1 MMSASLLDAPRLV
14 SSDPVRAL
22 SAVAARGFSNAT
34 DASRAVLG
42 LIRDLLGLRIC
53 VVTRVDL
60 DDNTLTVVQALDEVG
75 VGIVTG
81 LVVPADEMPCDY
93 VVRTGTPV
101 REYDLDN
108 HPAFRDLSVRAKL
121 GLRSYIGVPLK
132 RSDGTIWGTLAATD
146 QNLRETTQAHLE
158 TLTVLARLLV
168 LEFERQEQREQLAA
182 HARALEERLA
192 ISEALDEERVRAVR
206 LQTVVEAAATVSH
219 EINNPLTVLQLR
231 LSRLMKR
238 CSPDDADSMDDLQ
251 TALEAAF
258 EIQQVTVQ
266 LRSVVQ
272 PVSTH
277 YLAGRT
283 RMLDLA
289 ASTKANNH

>member
-1 MMSASLLDAPRLV
+1 MMSAPSLDAPRFV

-22 SAVAARGFSNAT
+22 SAVAVRGFSNACE
-34 DASRAVLG
+34 ASRAVLG
-42 LIRDLLGLRIC
+42 LIRDLVGLRVC

-60 DDNTLTVVQALDEVG
+60 VENTLTIVEALDEAS
-75 VGIVTG
+75 VGIQTG
-81 LVVPADEMPCDY
+81 LIVPADEMPCDF
-93 VVRTGTPV
+93 VVRMATPV
-101 REYDLDN
+101 RQYDLDT
-108 HPAFRDLSVRAKL
+108 HPSFRDLPLRAKL
-121 GLRSYIGVPLK
+121 GLRTYIGVPLK

-146 QNLRETTQAHLE
+146 SNLRETKEAHLE
-158 TLTVLARLLV
+158 TLTVLARLLA
-168 LEFERQEQREQLAA
+168 LEYERQEQREQLAA
-182 HARALEERLA
+182 HAKALEERLA
-192 ISEALDEERVRAVR
+192 IAEALEEERLRAVR

-238 CSPDDADSMDDLQ
+238 CPIDDADSMDDLQ

-258 EIQQVTVQ
+258 EIQEVTVQ

-277 YLAGRT
+277 YLAGKA

-289 ASTKANNH
+289 ASTRRNNH

>member
-1 MMSASLLDAPRLV
+1 MSAIPFDVRKLDA
-14 SSDPVRAL
+14 SDPVRAL
-22 SAVAARGFSNAT
+22 STVAMRGYANASE
-34 DASRAVLG
+34 AAQAILG
-42 LIRDLLGLRIC
+42 LIHELVGLRVC

-60 DDNTLTVVQALDEVG
+60 LTNTLTVIEALDLAD
-75 VGIVTG
+75 VGITTG

-93 VVRTGTPV
+93 VVRNATPLQ
-101 REYDLDN
+101 EYDLDA
-108 HPAFRDLSVRAKL
+108 HPAFCHLPVRAKL
-121 GLRSYIGVPLK
+121 GLRTYIGVPLK

-146 QNLRETTQAHLE
+146 RNMQETTEAHLQ
-158 TLTVLARLLV
+158 TLTVLARLLA
-168 LEFERQEQREQLAA
+168 LEYERQEQREALAA
-182 HARALEERLA
+182 HAKALEERLE

-238 CSPDDADSMDDLQ
+238 CPADDADTIDDLQ

-277 YLAGRT
+277 YLAGKA

-289 ASTKANNH
+289 ASTKRSSH

>member
-1 MMSASLLDAPRLV
+1 MMSAASLDAPRFGT
-14 SSDPVRAL
+14 SDPVRAL
-22 SAVAARGFSNAT
+22 SAVAVRGFTNASE
-34 DASRAVLG
+34 ASQAVLG
-42 LIRDLLGLRIC
+42 LIHELLGLRVC

-60 DDNTLTVVQALDEVG
+60 VANKLTVVEALDLAG
-75 VGIVTG
+75 VGISTG
-81 LVVPADEMPCDY
+81 LVVAADEMPCDY
-93 VVRTGTPV
+93 VVRSATPLQ
-101 REYDLDN
+101 EYDLDG
-108 HPAFRDLSVRAKL
+108 HPAFRRLPARTKL

-146 QNLRETTQAHLE
+146 CERRETSEAHLQA
-158 TLTVLARLLV
+158 LTVLARLLV
-168 LEFERQEQREQLAA
+168 LEYERQEQRDELAA
-182 HARALEERLA
+182 HAKALEERLA

-238 CSPDDADSMDDLQ
+238 CSPDDADTIDDLQ

-272 PVSTH
+272 PVNTH
-277 YLAGRT
+277 YLAGKA

-289 ASTKANNH
+289 ASTRRQNH

>member
-1 MMSASLLDAPRLV
+1 MSASLLDAARLV

-22 SAVAARGFSNAT
+22 SAVAVRGFKNAT
-34 DASRAVLG
+34 EASDAVLG
-42 LIRDLLGLRIC
+42 LIRDLLGLRVC
-53 VVTRVDL
+53 VITRVDL
-60 DDNTLTVVQALDEVG
+60 SDNTLTVVQALDG
-75 VGIVTG
+75 AGAGIETG
-81 LVVPADEMPCDY
+81 LVVPADEMPCDF
-93 VVRTGTPV
+93 VVRTDTPL
-101 REYDLDN
+101 REYDLES
-108 HPAFRDLSVRAKL
+108 HPSFRDLALRAKL
-121 GLRSYIGVPLK
+121 GLRTYIGVPLK
-132 RSDGTIWGTLAATD
+132 RSDGTVWGTLAATD
-146 QNLRETTQAHLE
+146 LRVRETTQAHLE
-158 TLTVLARLLV
+158 TLTVLARLLA
-168 LEFERQEQREQLAA
+168 LEYERQEQREQLAA
-182 HARALEERLA
+182 HARDLEERLA
-192 ISEALDEERVRAVR
+192 ISEALDEERLRAVR

-238 CSPDDADSMDDLQ
+238 CPAEDADSMDDLQ

-277 YLAGRT
+277 YLAGKA

-289 ASTKANNH
+289 ASTKRNSH